1 MVIKVSEIPEEGVQ
15 IEGVSAFP
23 EPFQD
28 RSWRLED
35 VDLAVSKD
43 GDTVF
48 VDGRLDARMPQV
60 CSRCLEPYEARVEAD
75 VHTRFVPSP
84 GRGEEREL
92 GADDLES
99 DVYDHGQIDL
109 GALLETEAALG
120 LPMKPLCREDCKG
133 LCPCPARLQ
142 GAITPCRCRS
152 EDIPR
157 PAGASAAPTTRWL
170 CPRGPSARNAGK

>member
-99 DVYDHGQIDL
+99 DVYDHDQIDL

-120 LPMKPLCREDCKG
+120 LPMKPLCREECKG
-133 LCPCPARLQ
+133 LCPSCGVNRNTVACACAPATGDPRWAALKTLADRLH
-142 GAITPCRCRS
+142 R
-152 EDIPR
+152 
-157 PAGASAAPTTRWL
+157 
-170 CPRGPSARNAGK
+170 